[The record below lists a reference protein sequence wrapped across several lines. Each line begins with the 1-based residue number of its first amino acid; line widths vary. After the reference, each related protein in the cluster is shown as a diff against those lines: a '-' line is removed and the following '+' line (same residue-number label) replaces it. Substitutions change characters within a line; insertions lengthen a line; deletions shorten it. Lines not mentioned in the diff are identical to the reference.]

1 MAIRYI
7 SDLHFGHS
15 NIIRLDRR
23 PFETVEEMDRE
34 LVKRWN
40 DVVDKDDQVYVLG
53 DMFWKKADEAIP
65 ILKEL
70 KGNKFLVRGNHD
82 RVGDRNFDKCF
93 ARITDYTEVKDE
105 GRHVILCHYPI
116 PCFKNHFYGSFHLYG
131 HVHNSFEWN
140 MMEHDK
146 YLMEE
151 LYTKPCQMFNV
162 GVMMPWMDYTPR
174 TLDEIIAA
182 NSHNEAVR
190 NK

>member
-7 SDLHFGHS
+7 SDLHFGHF
-15 NIIRLDRR
+15 NIIRFDMR
-23 PFETVEEMDRE
+23 PFESIEEMDRE

-93 ARITDYTEVKDE
+93 ARITDIQK
-105 GRHVILCHYPI
+105 
-116 PCFKNHFYGSFHLYG
+116 
-131 HVHNSFEWN
+131 
-140 MMEHDK
+140 
-146 YLMEE
+146 
-151 LYTKPCQMFNV
+151 
-162 GVMMPWMDYTPR
+162 
-174 TLDEIIAA
+174 
-182 NSHNEAVR
+182 
-190 NK
+190 

>member
-15 NIIRLDRR
+15 NIIRFDMR
-23 PFETVEEMDRE
+23 PFESTEEMDRE

-93 ARITDYTEVKDE
+93 ACITDYTEVKDE

-116 PCFKNHFYGSFHLYG
+116 FAFKNHYYDGWYHLYG
-131 HVHNSFEWN
+131 HVHNTW
-140 MMEHDK
+140 
-146 YLMEE
+146 EE
-151 LYTKPCQMFNV
+151 TICDDVRARMNELGIRCEMRNA
-162 GVMMPWMDYTPR
+162 GCMMPWMDYAPR
-174 TLDEIIAA
+174 TLNEIFGA
-182 NSHNEAVR
+182 EET
-190 NK
+190 

>member
-15 NIIRLDRR
+15 NIIRFDMR
-23 PFETVEEMDRE
+23 PFESTEEMDRE

-93 ARITDYTEVKDE
+93 ARITDYTEVEDE
-105 GRHVILCHYPI
+105 GRHVILCHYPFLPSRTI
-116 PCFKNHFYGSFHLYG
+116 I
-131 HVHNSFEWN
+131 
-140 MMEHDK
+140 MMVGIIF
-146 YLMEE
+146 MG
-151 LYTKPCQMFNV
+151 MFIIH
-162 GVMMPWMDYTPR
+162 GRKKFVMMFAR
-174 TLDEIIAA
+174 E
-182 NSHNEAVR
+182 
-190 NK
+190 